1 MEPTALTITGER
13 PLRAAT
19 EISGAAG
26 SGDLRAAWL
35 SRLPSLERGAMSE
48 AYRSFRALEGEG
60 AAAPPSLA
68 TPPPLAPP
76 PTTGQPAI
84 LTGSLPAALAAYGE
98 AMEG

>member
-1 MEPTALTITGER
+1 MEPTALTITGAR

-48 AYRSFRALEGEG
+48 AYRSFRALEGD
-60 AAAPPSLA
+60 AATPPSIA

-76 PTTGQPAI
+76 PTDGHQPI